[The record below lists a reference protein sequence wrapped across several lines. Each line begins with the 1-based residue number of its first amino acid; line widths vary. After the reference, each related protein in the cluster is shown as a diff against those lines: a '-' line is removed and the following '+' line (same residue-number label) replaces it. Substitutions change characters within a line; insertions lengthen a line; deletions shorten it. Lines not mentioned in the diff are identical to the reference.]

1 MLANPGKGFWNF
13 QTMVG
18 DFMGLPKNL
27 TPKLIKELNDA
38 CKAFSAV
45 CNCEC
50 DDVGWCDTCW
60 VIAGGGTLLDLPM
73 DIQIGGEQ
81 NEEG

>member
-1 MLANPGKGFWNF
+1 
-13 QTMVG
+13 
-18 DFMGLPKNL
+18 MGLPKNL
-27 TPKLIKELNDA
+27 TPKLIGELNDA

-60 VIAGGGTLLDLPM
+60 TIAGGGSLLDAPF
-73 DIQIGGEQ
+73 DIMIGGDLNGDQ
-81 NEEG
+81 QAQGLR